1 MGSPVDSCQPPQ
13 SDCIV
18 TFTDAGPCPVGSGCP
33 VGLPQVVGQGTKN
46 LWPGRTGNGYV
57 NGNTLS
63 FMFNN
68 NVNMTATISDNKL
81 TWQNGVVWTKVSS
94 KPPAPKP
101 TPTSI
106 PSSETLESCKQKC
119 IEHQA
124 DGCKGIVYDALDKK
138 CWFKNFFAGE
148 GEAKANRQAFILNPG
163 CSKPNVPVPPKKPD
177 CCKGWQQT
185 LNCSGSGPPDTRSSF
200 LLSSTHGSHGCKVNV
215 PSGASG
221 YCTCRDGKKLLFD
234 CGHSGFTCEEKCAN
248 NCGPPPAKPVHVLPP
263 SKTKAECKKKPLPQP
278 PKPAPA
284 PPSGKCIPNVPALA
298 ALGNPVID
306 GIASNGCKNYTTKA
320 ACGPIGTMCPACCVW
335 QGS

>member
-1 MGSPVDSCQPPQ
+1 MAKSICNLDKSVLIKIVLLISIIFLIAYILNYASSNKLMEALTTQCGCRGPNFNTADSGCGSVGAPCCREPNKADPQPLCKDGPCGCYEGYVQVNEGGCSSIGGAPCCRHPNGHVWKPFCNKSPV
-13 SDCIV
+13 
-18 TFTDAGPCPVGSGCP
+18 
-33 VGLPQVVGQGTKN
+33 
-46 LWPGRTGNGYV
+46 
-57 NGNTLS
+57 
-63 FMFNN
+63 
-68 NVNMTATISDNKL
+68 
-81 TWQNGVVWTKVSS
+81 
-94 KPPAPKP
+94 PKP

-124 DGCKGIVYDALDKK
+124 DDCKGIVYDALDKK

-185 LNCSGSGPPDTRSSF
+185 LNCSGSGPPDTRSTF

-248 NCGPPPAKPVHVLPP
+248 NCGPPPVKPIHVLPP
-263 SKTKAECKKKPLPQP
+263 PKTKVECKKKPLPQP
-278 PKPAPA
+278 PK
-284 PPSGKCIPNVPALA
+284 
-298 ALGNPVID
+298 
-306 GIASNGCKNYTTKA
+306 T
-320 ACGPIGTMCPACCVW
+320 
-335 QGS
+335 